1 MRYFCEKILDVPTSD
16 MQTPRY
22 PESFTCVYGPAV
34 PVGAAVGAYVPAV
47 GASVLAPAPP
57 GRTVG
62 FVGLAVALAVGLAV
76 ARFTVGLAVAR
87 FTVGLAVAGTVAL

>member
-1 MRYFCEKILDVPTSD
+1 MYNLIKLLK
-16 MQTPRY
+16 
-22 PESFTCVYGPAV
+22 
-34 PVGAAVGAYVPAV
+34 YVPAV

-62 FVGLAVALAVGLAV
+62 FVGLAVALTVGLAV

-87 FTVGLAVAGTVAL
+87 FTVGLAVAGTVAM